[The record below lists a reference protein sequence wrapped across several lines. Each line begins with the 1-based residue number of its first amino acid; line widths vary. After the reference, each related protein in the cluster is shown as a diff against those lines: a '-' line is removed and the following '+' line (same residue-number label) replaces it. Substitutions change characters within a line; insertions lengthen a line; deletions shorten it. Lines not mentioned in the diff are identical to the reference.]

1 MKKILIIGAMIVGS
15 GIFAGCGGSGVN
27 ETGATESSVESSA
40 EVSKLTITL
49 NGDEL
54 GEYGKKVTYNR
65 GTEF

>member
-40 EVSKLTITL
+40 EVSKQGYHVEIMKQ
-49 NGDEL
+49 DSFEL
-54 GEYGKKVTYNR
+54 VQQWNII
-65 GTEF
+65 F